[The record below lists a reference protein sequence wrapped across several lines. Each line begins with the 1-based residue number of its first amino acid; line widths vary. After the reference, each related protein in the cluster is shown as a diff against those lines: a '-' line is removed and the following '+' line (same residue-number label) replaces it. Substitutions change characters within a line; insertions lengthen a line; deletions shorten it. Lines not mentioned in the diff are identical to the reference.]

1 MRMMLDPFFDK
12 KKILV
17 IERSAKAENDRTWCF
32 WETGAGLFED
42 LVLHRWRQLELLTPD
57 EALSLD
63 IGPYQYKMIRG
74 IDLYRHVRETA
85 DRKPNIEWREANVQE
100 INNGAMKAIVTLDDG
115 MVYADQV
122 FNSILFKPIQPVQ
135 GKYLLQQHFL
145 GWLVNIE
152 SPCFN
157 PLTATFMDF
166 RTAQDEGT
174 CFFYVLPVSEKQ
186 ALVEY
191 TLFSE
196 RLLKKEVYEEQ
207 LRTYLSDVLR
217 AGEYSITHTERGS
230 IPMTN
235 IRPPLPQGRIVPV
248 GIAGGHIKP
257 SSGYAFMSIQK
268 RTKAIIG
275 ALKSGSKDLSGRLP
289 GDSRFRLYDSVLLN
303 VLHNKKMPGRDIFAS
318 IFTKNPPQRVLRF
331 LDNESSLA
339 EDLKIMSSV
348 PSRHF
353 LPAAF
358 HEMLS

>member
-1 MRMMLDPFFDK
+1 MHLMLDPFFDR

-17 IERSAKAENDRTWCF
+17 IEKSAKAENDRTWCF
-32 WETGAGLFED
+32 WETGTGLFEE
-42 LVLHRWRQLELLTPD
+42 LVYHRWRQLELLTPD
-57 EALSLD
+57 QALLLD

-74 IDLYRHVRETA
+74 IDLYRYVRETA
-85 DRKPNIEWREANVQE
+85 AGKPNIEWREANVQE
-100 INNGAMKAIVTLDDG
+100 INNGAVKAIVTLDDG
-115 MVYADQV
+115 IVYADHV
-122 FNSILFKPIQPVQ
+122 FNSILFKPIQPVR

-145 GWLVNIE
+145 GWQVKTGK
-152 SPCFN
+152 PCFD

-166 RTAQDEGT
+166 RTEQDEGT
-174 CFFYVLPVSEKQ
+174 CFFYVLPVSATE

-196 RLLKKEVYEEQ
+196 RLLKMEIYEEQ
-207 LRTYLSDVLR
+207 LRNYLSDVLH

-235 IRPPLPQGRIVPV
+235 IYPPLPQGRIVPI

-257 SSGYAFMSIQK
+257 SSGYAFMPIQK
-268 RTKAIIG
+268 RTKAIIN
-275 ALKSGSKDLSGRLP
+275 ALKRGDKDLSGRLP

-303 VLHNKKMPGRDIFAS
+303 VLYNKKVPGRDIFAS
-318 IFTKNPPQRVLRF
+318 IFAKNPPQRVLRF

-339 EDLKIMSSV
+339 EDLQIMASV